1 MRTGELSDGKFRVSG
16 LDWQEMS
23 EATREQISQKLQKD
37 IDALRAIRS
46 DLQFKLGELMRSNR
60 MWQILAACLGTL
72 SFMLILFIILG
83 VK

>member
-1 MRTGELSDGKFRVSG
+1 MKTGEPGDGKRSISG

-23 EATREQISQKLQKD
+23 QATREQISQKLQKD

-46 DLQFKLGELMRSNR
+46 DLQSRLSELMRSNR

-72 SFMLILFIILG
+72 SFMLILFVILG
-83 VK
+83 GK